1 MTISV
6 RRVWMDGPIIVVLLA
21 ASHITYVSG
30 EERWGEE
37 GRGERGGRDKK
48 VKERGKGAERG
59 KGGREG
65 KGERIGRGRERRSRE

>member
-37 GRGERGGRDKK
+37 GRGERGGRK
-48 VKERGKGAERG
+48 
-59 KGGREG
+59 
-65 KGERIGRGRERRSRE
+65 GRERRKR

>member
-37 GRGERGGRDKK
+37 GRGEREEEEIKK
-48 VKERGKGAERG
+48 
-59 KGGREG
+59 
-65 KGERIGRGRERRSRE
+65 